1 MSDTTFT
8 KDEFEAEAE
17 ISDYIALL
25 KPRVMILVVF
35 TALVGIIAAPVD
47 VHPFTVLVS
56 IIFIAIG
63 GGASGA
69 LNMWYESDIDSLM
82 RRTRNRPIPAGKIK
96 SDEAKAFGFAL
107 AGISVFM
114 LGLAANWFAAV
125 FLLFTIFFYVA
136 I

>member
-8 KDEFEAEAE
+8 KDEFDAEAE

-47 VHPFTVLVS
+47 VHPFTILVS
-56 IIFIAIG
+56 IIFIALG

-69 LNMWYESDIDSLM
+69 LNMWYDSDIDSLM

-96 SDEAKAFGFAL
+96 SGEAKAFGFGL
-107 AGISVFM
+107 AGMSVFC
-114 LGLAANWFAAV
+114 
-125 FLLFTIFFYVA
+125 LLYTSPSPRDRQKSRMPSSA
-136 I
+136 